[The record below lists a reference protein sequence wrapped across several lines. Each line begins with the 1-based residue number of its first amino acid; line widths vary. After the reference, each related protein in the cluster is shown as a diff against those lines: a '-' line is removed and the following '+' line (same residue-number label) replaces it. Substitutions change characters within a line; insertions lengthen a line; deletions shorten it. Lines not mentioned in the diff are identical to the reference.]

1 VRALLSAT
9 VAAAALLAGCG
20 GEEEAAA
27 PTPVPALDGESPVV
41 ATGAAG
47 VTPFVEP
54 ACALTRRAEAN
65 ERATRAA
72 EQIAKLGEK
81 RYAGTYAG
89 VIPCPA
95 SGRVVV
101 YRVPSVGNDFMRAV
115 TRIARDQNVEAA
127 FDEALFSH
135 KQAQATRKRV
145 LEQFA
150 RLDEA
155 GAPFAV
161 LRVHENGTVEVA
173 VRSNVAAAEQVLAD
187 LLDRIYVVL
196 IPETTPE
203 P

>member
-1 VRALLSAT
+1 MTSA
-9 VAAAALLAGCG
+9 AQ
-20 GEEEAAA
+20 
-27 PTPVPALDGESPVV
+27 
-41 ATGAAG
+41 
-47 VTPFVEP
+47 
-54 ACALTRRAEAN
+54 
-65 ERATRAA
+65 
-72 EQIAKLGEK
+72 QIAQLGEK
-81 RYAGTYAG
+81 RYPGRYAG

-101 YRVPSVGNDFMRAV
+101 YRVSPGGNDLQRAV
-115 TRIARDQNVEAA
+115 TRIARKHNVEAT
-127 FDEALFSH
+127 FDKALFSH
-135 KQAQATRKRV
+135 KQAQATRERV

-150 RLDEA
+150 RLDEV

-173 VRSNVAAAEQVLAD
+173 VRANVAAAEEVLAD